1 MRNHRSI
8 RVRLTL
14 WYSAVL
20 AAGMVVLN
28 LLTWFAL
35 HETLMANYES
45 GLEDRLEAFALFV
58 EQESAGHDRADLLE
72 EAREYSTG
80 LLEGHSLRVLSSEG
94 AVLFERGRITGESLQ
109 RSRLFH
115 IRGHEIRLELSA
127 PLHDYHET
135 LGALRKVM
143 VGVFPVVLA
152 LAAFGG
158 GWLARRSLQPVGE
171 LTREARAI
179 DEKDLHTRLS
189 VPPTGDE
196 LQRLAE
202 TLNDLLSRI
211 ESSVRSV
218 IRFTGDAAHELRTP
232 VAVIRASTE
241 LALRQERSPETYR
254 QTLEAIEKETLHV
267 TNLLEQLLTLA
278 RGDAGALQLQF
289 DALPIGALLRQS
301 FQSAA
306 PLAETKGI
314 HLESA
319 LPEQDSLVWA
329 DETAV
334 RRLLLILIENA
345 IKYTPPGG
353 RVSACMEVSVDECR
367 IEVQD
372 TGPGIAPDALPHVFD
387 RFYRAAPERAPLDGV
402 GLGLAIARTIAQAHG
417 ANLEAHSQNGSGAM
431 FRLTIPLLGSCESSN
446 GGGPNARRGK
456 HVSS

>member
-1 MRNHRSI
+1 MRTRRSI

-20 AAGMVVLN
+20 AAGMIMLN

-35 HETLMANYES
+35 HEALMGNYER

-58 EQESAGHDRADLLE
+58 EQESSGPDRTDLLE
-72 EAREYSTG
+72 ETREYSTG
-80 LLEGHSLRVLSSEG
+80 LPEGHSLRVLSSEG
-94 AVLFERGRITGESLQ
+94 AVLFESGRLTGEYLQ

-127 PLHDYHET
+127 PLHDYYET
-135 LGALRKVM
+135 LGALRRVM
-143 VGVFPVVLA
+143 FGAFPVVLA

-158 GWLARRSLQPVGE
+158 GWLARRSLQPVDE

-179 DEKDLHTRLS
+179 DEKYFLTRLS

-202 TLNDLLSRI
+202 TLNDLLSRM
-211 ESSVRSV
+211 ENSVRSV

-241 LALRQERSPETYR
+241 LALRQERSPEAYR
-254 QTLEAIEKETLHV
+254 QTLEAIQTETLHV

-289 DALPIGALLRQS
+289 DAVPIGAMLRQS
-301 FQSAA
+301 SQSAA
-306 PLAETKGI
+306 PLAESKDI
-314 HLESA
+314 RLETA
-319 LPEQDSLVWA
+319 VPRQDSLVWA
-329 DETAV
+329 DETAI

-345 IKYTPPGG
+345 IKYTTPGG
-353 RVSACMEVSVDECR
+353 RVSARMEASDEECR
-367 IEVQD
+367 IEVED
-372 TGPGIAPDALPHVFD
+372 TGPGIAPEALPHVFD
-387 RFYRAAPERAPLDGV
+387 RFYRAGEERARLDGV
-402 GLGLAIARTIAQAHG
+402 GLGLSIARTIAQAHG
-417 ANLEAHSQNGSGAM
+417 GALEAQSPSGGGAV
-431 FRLTIPLLGSCESSN
+431 FRLTLPLLGSPESSN
-446 GGGPNARRGK
+446 GAGATRSHADQVAR
-456 HVSS
+456 